1 MEDRNVNLFW
11 EDRSSEENL
20 SLDSYYEPQPIFNLT
35 IKNEINYW
43 RNYLIFHFIYI
54 PDKCPPF
61 DKKGIKLGN
70 SNSLVNPFRLVC
82 NNYKCL
88 YRCPLRKYSF
98 FGKLSRLPASII
110 MKIMEKFIIEGQN
123 SRSICKYIKD
133 YYSNINLYTLQ
144 KITKWFRHAIA
155 HFLKDEYRLN
165 KLGNRN
171 GTSNISIDESMFTH
185 LNGRK
190 IWVVGAKNN
199 KTGKIRCDIFKN
211 RNTENLKAFIYNH
224 IKK

>member
-1 MEDRNVNLFW
+1 MEDRNVNLSG

-54 PDKCPPF
+54 PYKCPPF

-123 SRSICKYIKD
+123 SKSICKYK
-133 YYSNINLYTLQ
+133 
-144 KITKWFRHAIA
+144 
-155 HFLKDEYRLN
+155 RLLC
-165 KLGNRN
+165 K
-171 GTSNISIDESMFTH
+171 
-185 LNGRK
+185 
-190 IWVVGAKNN
+190 
-199 KTGKIRCDIFKN
+199 
-211 RNTENLKAFIYNH
+211 Y
-224 IKK
+224 